1 MKNTKNII
9 VLGCVIQILCSYLS
23 AQIKIK
29 SINPLPMSERGFIN
43 NPVWSMDSKQ
53 IAFEFMGK
61 NEKSK
66 VAQRAENQIL
76 VMVGCEFNSPEKAIF
91 FCACSQSF
99 TFCDF

>member
-43 NPVWSMDSKQ
+43 NPVWSIDSKQ

-61 NEKSK
+61 NEK
-66 VAQRAENQIL
+66 
-76 VMVGCEFNSPEKAIF
+76 
-91 FCACSQSF
+91 
-99 TFCDF
+99 